1 VLALELGGTGVSFDA
16 HSITTGRKRGRV
28 FRGGWDSY
36 GKLLRDLIHWMKQD
50 QNTDSWF
57 STMIDLYA
65 LPNDFPGYDLCK
77 AFADPGKRVECLE
90 KELARDVT
98 KQLGDVAVS
107 QRFIPYIQLYEFES
121 LLFSSPAEFLG
132 AFPEENQAIERLLE
146 IRRQCG
152 GPEDID
158 DGADSAPSKRILQ
171 LLPDYVKTVSG
182 ILIAKRIGLA
192 AIRRECPHFNRWIA
206 RLLEVAASDPS

>member
-1 VLALELGGTGVSFDA
+1 LNSVVLASRSTLTQSPPEESAGACSAVDGIVTESFFATSSTGLSR
-16 HSITTGRKRGRV
+16 I
-28 FRGGWDSY
+28 
-36 GKLLRDLIHWMKQD
+36 